1 LLRGEQRHTVRRVP
15 PRRIPERG
23 SERGKPMRNRPRH
36 TADAVERLRLAID
49 CMPVATREAMLVG
62 VRGNER
68 VIAGAYVDGSGGVCP
83 MLAAHRRGARTDLIS
98 FARTWDRFTRAGRTS
113 RPATERELRILVTQ
127 LEDSLCEADG
137 LELDQAISEH
147 RALRSRRLL
156 ANGMRHTRAD
166 RNDSARARRSALP
179 DSADPS
185 GEIRARRLR
194 LPRWRRQA
202 EVASP
207 EPRETA
213 ALAAS
218 HD

>member
-1 LLRGEQRHTVRRVP
+1 
-15 PRRIPERG
+15 
-23 SERGKPMRNRPRH
+23 MRNRRRH

-49 CMPVATREAMLVG
+49 CMPVATREAMLAG

-68 VIAGAYVDGSGGVCP
+68 VIAGAYVDDRGGVCP
-83 MLAAHRRGARTDLIS
+83 MLAAHRGGTRTDFVS

-127 LEDSLCEADG
+127 LEDSLSEANG
-137 LELDQAISEH
+137 LELDEAIKEH

-156 ANGMRHTRAD
+156 SHGSRRSRAD
-166 RNDSARARRSALP
+166 DARSLQGRRPKLSDA
-179 DSADPS
+179 ADPS

-194 LPRWRRQA
+194 FPRRRRQA
-202 EVASP
+202 RDAAP
-207 EPRETA
+207 EPRERT
-213 ALAAS
+213 ALAVS

>member
-1 LLRGEQRHTVRRVP
+1 
-15 PRRIPERG
+15 
-23 SERGKPMRNRPRH
+23 MRNRRRH

-49 CMPVATREAMLVG
+49 CMPVATREAMLAG

-68 VIAGAYVDGSGGVCP
+68 VIAGAYVDDRGGVCP
-83 MLAAHRRGARTDLIS
+83 MLAAHRGGARTDFVS

-127 LEDSLCEADG
+127 LEDSLSEADG
-137 LELDQAISEH
+137 LGLDEAIKEH

-156 ANGMRHTRAD
+156 SHGSR
-166 RNDSARARRSALP
+166 RARSGEPRASHAGRPTLS
-179 DSADPS
+179 DAADPS

-194 LPRWRRQA
+194 FPRPRQRLRD
-202 EVASP
+202 VAP
-207 EPRETA
+207 EPHATT
-213 ALAAS
+213 ALAAA